1 MTTILDSWNCRGTPP
16 AAHHLPAM
24 AARVRNPKAKA
35 NQNRAHDHSLAHC
48 EHAAACC
55 LQKEQ
60 PAPPS
65 PNSHAAGARPSH
77 AIRASRFPARVPP
90 PWLPPKVADPL
101 TRGLPRARVEYCV
114 NYIEIEVP
122 VTASSHHPAR
132 EALVVGLTRCAN
144 KEKARDSS
152 SQQVEPR
159 VKQEHENSETGRRK
173 RSNSTPKQQAG
184 AAQPAALTCKDG
196 SRVKGGIFNLAHS
209 R

>member
-77 AIRASRFPARVPP
+77 AIRASRFPVPSATTLVAAQGGRPLNQRSP
-90 PWLPPKVADPL
+90 PCAGGILRQL
-101 TRGLPRARVEYCV
+101 YRNRS
-114 NYIEIEVP
+114 
-122 VTASSHHPAR
+122 ASDSIKP
-132 EALVVGLTRCAN
+132 
-144 KEKARDSS
+144 SS
-152 SQQVEPR
+152 SQGGLSRRPYQVR
-159 VKQEHENSETGRRK
+159 KQRKSTG
-173 RSNSTPKQQAG
+173 Q
-184 AAQPAALTCKDG
+184 
-196 SRVKGGIFNLAHS
+196 
-209 R
+209 